1 MRNCGRTSDSPARKT
16 ARVRTRICT
25 SLRGRTSSELASK
38 AREAFSQGTD
48 LVEFRIDLLRPRVF
62 EDIKADL
69 SEFFSRSV
77 VTVRP
82 VAEGGGFEGDESTK
96 LALLRK
102 LGGLQPA
109 FLDLELRSAE
119 AKPGLALSEFGRN
132 IIVSWHDPVKTGSR
146 SSLRSI
152 AARSASFG
160 GLVKIVTTARNAADN
175 LAILSLYEDSEPP
188 PIAFCMGVEGIY
200 SRVMAMERGS
210 PIAYASL
217 PGDPTAPGQ
226 LSVGS
231 FLAIRR
237 RFEDV

>member
-1 MRNCGRTSDSPARKT
+1 MRDGGRTLASPAGKT
-16 ARVRTRICT
+16 ARTRTRICT

-38 AREAFSQGTD
+38 AREAFTQGTD
-48 LVEFRIDLLRPRVF
+48 LVEFRMDLLRPRVF

-69 SEFFSRSV
+69 SEYFSRSV

-82 VAEGGGFEGDESTK
+82 AAEGGGFEGDESER
-96 LALLRK
+96 LSLLRK

-109 FLDLELRSAE
+109 YLDLELRSAE
-119 AKPGLALSEFGRN
+119 AKPGLALNEFGHN
-132 IIVSWHDPVKTGSR
+132 IIVSWHDPVKTGSK
-146 SSLRSI
+146 SSLLSI
-152 AARSASFG
+152 AARAAFFG
-160 GLVKIVTTARNAADN
+160 DLVKIVTTARNAADN
-175 LAILSLYEDSEPP
+175 LTILSLYVDSRPP

-231 FLAIRR
+231 LLAMRR